1 MFTRTEYRSVEP
13 KCYENDH
20 ISKVVSKIQDNFPA
34 YFERFLETEA
44 GVGITSKDF
53 AKLQEH
59 FGVKLSKDAGKKN
72 ISEKYK
78 RIIVDSYDEFEKDR
92 QAYLDIFD
100 MESLEEYEEDSYTF
114 KSDVLKTKCPIIRK
128 TLNSKNAKELDKYRF
143 EFGVAD
149 ADYLL
154 QVVTKLCET
163 ANDYVDNLYDPEGY
177 DGITDYKDLQMEAF
191 DSDECTAYG
200 VIGGGIKTLML
211 HKVNPEVFSS
221 RSRNALWALWYLT
234 GKDTFGLSTDSEFLM
249 IDIKKTITQQNYFYP
264 YELFHYYAYEIY
276 RLLSEKAKELDA
288 YIEPSYRYVVV
299 DRFFDFVA
307 EEHADEISTLQA
319 QIRDNVGDAYA

>member
-13 KCYENDH
+13 KCYESDH
-20 ISKVVSKIQDNFPA
+20 ISKVVSRIKDNFPV
-34 YFERFLETEA
+34 YFEKFLETEG

-53 AKLQEH
+53 AKLQAH
-59 FGVKLSKDAGKKN
+59 FGVKSSKDASKKD

-143 EFGVAD
+143 EFGIAD

-163 ANDYVDNLYDPEGY
+163 ANDYVDIFYDSEGY
-177 DGITDYKDLQMEAF
+177 DEISDYKDLQMEAF

-211 HKVNPEVFSS
+211 HKVNPEIFSS
-221 RSRNALWALWYLT
+221 RSRNAIWALWYLT
-234 GKDTFGLSTDSEFLM
+234 GKETFGLSTDSEFLM

-264 YELFHYYAYEIY
+264 YELFHYYAYVIY

-288 YIEPSYRYVVV
+288 YIDPSYRYVVV